1 MTIPQVLIAH
11 QGTIPHYR
19 VRFYELLE
27 ERRPRDWEFRVVYD
41 CAAAGRLEGENLDQ
55 LDWRRFRFPL
65 LDARP
70 RRFSLAGR
78 RVFWQQFFRLARH
91 FDVLITDTHLTNL
104 TYPACTLYRFLG
116 QKQILWGHTRN
127 MNVVALSAPQ
137 RLAQKVKAL
146 WLRSSDAF
154 FAYTEGSRREI
165 VAAGMDPEK
174 VFVLHNTIDT
184 VGERAAFEELRP
196 RRDAI
201 RREMGLEGRRVLI
214 SVGRLRRDKRI
225 AFLMETFARL
235 YSADPSWHLI
245 LIGDGPERPFAE
257 EAAQRLGPGA
267 ARVLGAVTRREELA
281 PLYVASDLYILTG
294 FVGLGPLQAF
304 CYDLPGVFFDTGT
317 HSPEIEYVTDANA
330 VMLPGDTT
338 EQEAARRI
346 PEILEHFSRPERRAA
361 IYESIC
367 HLTLENMVDR
377 FIDGINFVL
386 RDKAKSE
393 R

>member
-1 MTIPQVLIAH
+1 MTTRQVLIAH

-27 ERRPRDWEFRVVYD
+27 ARRPRGWEFRVVYD
-41 CAAAGRLEGENLDQ
+41 CAAAGRLDGEHLEQ

-65 LDARP
+65 LDART
-70 RRFSLAGR
+70 RRIGVAGR
-78 RVFWQQFFRLARH
+78 RLFWQHFFRRARH

-104 TYPACTLYRFLG
+104 TYPACALYRLAG

-127 MNVVALSAPQ
+127 MNVATLSGPQ
-137 RLAQKVKAL
+137 RLGQKVKTL

-165 VAAGMDPEK
+165 VAAGMDPKK

-184 VGERAAFEELRP
+184 AGERAAFEALRP
-196 RRDAI
+196 RRDAL
-201 RREMGLEGRRVLI
+201 RRELGLEGRRVLI

-235 YSADPSWHLI
+235 RAADPAWHLI
-245 LIGDGPERPFAE
+245 LVGDGPERPHAE
-257 EAAQRLGPGA
+257 EAARRLGPGA

-304 CYDLPGVFFDTGT
+304 CYDLPGVIFDTGT
-317 HSPEIEYVTDANA
+317 HSPEIEYVNEANA
-330 VMLPGDTT
+330 VVLPGATT
-338 EQEAARRI
+338 EAEAARRI
-346 PEILEHFSRPERRAA
+346 PEILDRFSSPERRAG
-361 IYESIC
+361 IYESIR
-367 HLTLENMVDR
+367 HLTLENMVER
-377 FIDGINFVL
+377 FIEGINSVIG
-386 RDKAKSE
+386 E